1 MTPKMIFF
9 DIDGTLIPEGD
20 TVISQSTKNAIAKA
34 RANGHLTF
42 INTGRTFFNIDPF
55 ILDLGFD
62 GLICGC
68 GTYIYYH
75 GQKLFSHT
83 IPHDRCV
90 ETIHMMR
97 KLKIPGFFEENTHIY
112 FDEELPSTGF
122 IDELRRMFKAKN
134 LEFSID
140 IKNPS
145 FTYDKILV
153 HMNQDSD
160 ERAFKAYISPF
171 LDYIDRGNQITEIVQ
186 KGYSKA
192 TGIQF
197 MCDYLNIPLKNCYA
211 IGDSTNDLPMLAYV
225 PNSIAMG
232 NSMPEILPFCT
243 WQTRDV
249 DKDGIEFALKHYH
262 IID

>member
-1 MTPKMIFF
+1 
-9 DIDGTLIPEGD
+9 
-20 TVISQSTKNAIAKA
+20 
-34 RANGHLTF
+34 
-42 INTGRTFFNIDPF
+42 
-55 ILDLGFD
+55 
-62 GLICGC
+62 
-68 GTYIYYH
+68 
-75 GQKLFSHT
+75 
-83 IPHDRCV
+83 
-90 ETIHMMR
+90 MMR

-171 LDYIDRGNQITEIVQ
+171 LDYIDRGNQIAEIVQ

-225 PNSIAMG
+225 PNSIAMATVCRKFFPSVHG
-232 NSMPEILPFCT
+232 RPEMWIKT
-243 WQTRDV
+243 
-249 DKDGIEFALKHYH
+249 ALNLH
-262 IID
+262 